1 MGGYLLLRVTS
12 GLTDALSLLWYNSKY
27 AKEHDRTIIFCL
39 YAYKATDL
47 DSIIDFSQFPV
58 KVLCGEEHI
67 KNIVYSKIEPSCFD
81 NDPYKEADSTVQDG
95 PYNIPSIGNMI
106 TKFDPTKSYPADVL
120 LIFQGFGNV
129 GESEE
134 TIKHI
139 HFSKKV
145 IDNYHSKISQL
156 PKTFDAVHLRATD
169 HHDQNTE
176 DDLAAVRKFVENK
189 QNVYLATDNMKFM
202 ESLSEEFSQI
212 IKSFTYE
219 KIEHKYYSLH
229 HDFGKTDPDCLEK
242 ALIDILIC
250 ATSAEFL
257 PSVGG
262 FSELISYLHTNKE
275 LLQQLTSIVVDE
287 IQEPKEELTSTVV
300 NEPDKLQ
307 ITSPSAHGKR
317 KTIGEF
323 FWLLQK

>member
-1 MGGYLLLRVTS
+1 MGGYLLLRS
-12 GLTDALSLLWYNSKY
+12 DAGICDSLFMLEMLTPYAQKYN
-27 AKEHDRTIIFCL
+27 RTIIWDLML
-39 YAYKATDL
+39 YTASEVGSL
-47 DSIIDFSQFPV
+47 FDFSKYPV
-58 KVLCGEEHI
+58 PLICESNWI
-67 KNIVYSKIEPSCFD
+67 SKIKYTDTEPKCFKKD
-81 NDPYKEADSTVQDG
+81 ILVSPKQTGPNLFFIDKQLAQFDMTKTYNDS
-95 PYNIPSIGNMI
+95 
-106 TKFDPTKSYPADVL
+106 VL
-120 LIFQGFGNV
+120 LVYYGGRGGWVTMNN
-129 GESEE
+129 
-134 TIKHI
+134 I
-139 HFSKKV
+139 HFSKKL

-169 HHDQNTE
+169 HHNQKTE

-189 QNVYLATDNMKFM
+189 QNVYLATDNMKYM

-219 KIEHKYYSLH
+219 KIEEEYKSLH
-229 HDFGKTDPDCLEK
+229 HNFGKTDPDCLEK

-262 FSELISYLHTNKE
+262 FIRLIRHLHTNKE
-275 LLQQLTSIVVDE
+275 LLQQLTSSVVDE

-300 NEPDKLQ
+300 GEPDKLQ
-307 ITSPSAHGKR
+307 ITSPSAQGRRKPIGK
-317 KTIGEF
+317 F